1 VITDYQYKTK
11 PFNHQRSAFERS
23 RDLKAF
29 ALFLEQ
35 GTGKSKIVIDNAAY
49 LFQHE
54 KIDCFI
60 VVAPKGV
67 HQNWPDNELP
77 LHMPDWV
84 GTDCFTWES
93 QKAKNKGF
101 QKKLKQF
108 LEPPTETILKC
119 FFINID
125 AIQTKAGYAAL
136 KYLLRFRNSLLVL
149 DESQT
154 IKSPSAKRTK
164 EMIKLGSGVRFKRV
178 LTGTPITQ
186 GPLDIYT
193 QMEFLDPYILEFGS
207 FYSFRARY
215 ADLYM
220 DVNWQTCPFRQSNI
234 LPCDRDIT
242 KCLAVRPKCKRYET
256 VQAYKNLEELTQ
268 KLDPHSLRVTKE
280 DCLDLP
286 PKLYQK
292 AYVELSPEQR
302 NLYNTLKTELIAEF
316 EGKEVS
322 AALMLTRM
330 LRLQQITGGF
340 FPTDEDGEPLVIPS
354 SGRFA
359 VLTSL
364 LENIPLNRKAIIWA
378 RFTAEIKYMEQLIK
392 EKFGDNSVVTYYGA
406 TAAADRMEN
415 VNKFQLDPT
424 ARFFIGNPKAGG
436 RGLTLHAASTV
447 IYYSNDFSLETRLQ
461 SEDRAHRIGQE
472 LAVTYIDMIARGT
485 LDARIVRAL
494 RTKKNIADQ
503 ITGDNI
509 KEWM

>member
-1 VITDYQYKTK
+1 MNYQYKTK
-11 PFNHQRSAFERS
+11 PFKHQRETFERS
-23 RDLKAF
+23 RDLEAF

-35 GTGKSKIVIDNAAY
+35 GTGKSKIIIDNAAY
-49 LFQHE
+49 LWAQL
-54 KIDCFI
+54 KIDCLI

-84 GTDCFTWES
+84 QTDCFTWDS
-93 QKAKNKGF
+93 AKSKNKGF
-101 QKKLKQF
+101 QRDLKKF
-108 LEPPTETILKC
+108 FEPPVDTFKC

-125 AIQTKAGYAAL
+125 AIQTKAGLEAL
-136 KYLLRFRNSLLVL
+136 KYLLRFRKCLLAL

-154 IKSPSAKRTK
+154 IKSPSAKRSK
-164 EMIKLGSGVRFKRV
+164 LMIELGPLAVYRRD

-193 QMEFLDPYILEFGS
+193 QMEFLDPEILGFGS

-215 ADLYM
+215 ADLYN
-220 DVNWQTCPFRQSNI
+220 DVNWQTCPFKKDGQ
-234 LPCDRDIT
+234 LPCRRDVS
-242 KCLAVRPKCKRYET
+242 KCLAHRPKCKRYET
-256 VQAYKNLEELTQ
+256 IQAYKNLEELTQ
-268 KLDPHSLRVTKE
+268 KLEPYSVRITKD

-292 AYVELSPEQR
+292 AYVELSKEQR
-302 NLYNTLKTELIAEF
+302 TLYETLKTELIAEF

-340 FPTDEDGEPLVIPS
+340 FPTDEDGDPIVIPS
-354 SGRFA
+354 SQRFA
-359 VLTSL
+359 VLASL
-364 LENIPLNRKAIIWA
+364 LEDIPHNRKVIIWA
-378 RFTAEIKYMEQLIK
+378 RFTAEIKHIEQLIIDAFGK
-392 EKFGDNSVVTYYGA
+392 ESVVTYYGA
-406 TAAADRMEN
+406 TSAKDRMEN
-415 VNKFQLDPT
+415 VNRFQLDPNT
-424 ARFFIGNPKAGG
+424 RFFVGNAKAGG
-436 RGLTLHAASTV
+436 RGLTLHAATTM

-461 SEDRAHRIGQE
+461 SEDRAHRIGQNH
-472 LAVTYIDMIARGT
+472 AVTYIDLIAKNT

-494 RTKKNIADQ
+494 RNKKTIADQ

-509 KEWM
+509 KEWL